1 MDTMM
6 LKMKHFKFCWLLVFS
21 FILTSCTSLD
31 DVNKRLDTLEEDV
44 SDIKT
49 ALQALQIAYD
59 EGKVVKFYWCGD
71 EECGKAIEE
80 ETGVDILGINE
91 EDIETDKV
99 CPHCGKPA
107 KHLALMAKTY

>member
-1 MDTMM
+1 
-6 LKMKHFKFCWLLVFS
+6 MKANSWAKQEEKIVTLD
-21 FILTSCTSLD
+21 SLD
-31 DVNKRLDTLEEDV
+31 NV
-44 SDIKT
+44 SDIV
-49 ALQALQIAYD
+49 D
-59 EGKVVKFYWCGD
+59 DGKVVKFYWCGD

-91 EDIETDKV
+91 EGIETDKV